1 MIDKQL
7 TKSNDSMLIRERV
20 FDNMI
25 KGNDGLE
32 IMHKVTSKEKK
43 ILKKALDGIK
53 GWNFNPIDVV
63 TNGIGDYY
71 FICKVKTIIENLQM
85 KMARIYIKIQE
96 DNKPRLL
103 SIEEIA

>member
-1 MIDKQL
+1 
-7 TKSNDSMLIRERV
+7 
-20 FDNMI
+20 MI
-25 KGNDGLE
+25 KENEELE
-32 IMHKVTSKEKK
+32 LVHKATSKEKK
-43 ILKKALDGIK
+43 ILKSALDGIK
-53 GWNFNPIDVV
+53 GWDFNPIEVI

-71 FICKVKTIIENLQM
+71 FICKVKTIIKDLQM